1 MGEVIHNMSSLNISI
16 SESLREFVKQRVA
29 SAGYSTPSE
38 YIRQLIRE
46 DQKAMAKEQLEALL
60 LEGLESGEPIAVDE
74 DYWKQKKV
82 ELAKR
87 LAEQKKG
94 SSE

>member
-1 MGEVIHNMSSLNISI
+1 MSSLNISI
-16 SESLREFVKQRVA
+16 PESLREFVKQRVA
-29 SAGYSTPSE
+29 SAHYSTPSE

-60 LEGLESGEPIAVDE
+60 LEGLESGEPIAAD
-74 DYWKQKKV
+74 DAYWKRKKA

-87 LAEQKKG
+87 LTEQQLG
-94 SSE
+94 QSREA

>member
-1 MGEVIHNMSSLNISI
+1 MSSLNISI
-16 SESLREFVKQRVA
+16 SESLREFVKQRVV

-60 LEGLESGEPIAVDE
+60 LEGLESGEPTEMTPQTWADIR
-74 DYWKQKKV
+74 
-82 ELAKR
+82 KR
-87 LAEQKKG
+87 LHQRIQQEKSQ
-94 SSE
+94 

>member
-1 MGEVIHNMSSLNISI
+1 MGSLNISI
-16 SESLREFVKQRVA
+16 SDSLREFVKERVV

-46 DQKAMAKEQLEALL
+46 DQKAMTRDQLEALL
-60 LEGLESGEPIAVDE
+60 LEGLESGEPIAVD
-74 DYWKQKKV
+74 DHYWKRKKA

-87 LAEQKKG
+87 LADKKKRLPR
-94 SSE
+94 EA

>member
-1 MGEVIHNMSSLNISI
+1 MSSLNISI